1 MPGLMKNFD
10 VILNATKDIVIILG
24 TELDLDNIALTS
36 FQKQVRGCSLE
47 KIIQDPRVKSKRSEV
62 SMQNNHEAGP
72 SSEFLAFTL
81 GDEVYG
87 IDILMVQEIRGY
99 ETVTKIA
106 NTPDFI
112 KGVINLRGVIVPVVD
127 MRIKFRL
134 ANVGYDQFTVVIV
147 LNVCGRVIG
156 MVVDGVSD
164 VVELTPE
171 QIHAAPEFGS
181 SLDTQYLVG
190 MGTMDGR
197 MIILVD
203 IERLMTSSDMELI
216 AKAAA

>member
-1 MPGLMKNFD
+1 
-10 VILNATKDIVIILG
+10 
-24 TELDLDNIALTS
+24 
-36 FQKQVRGCSLE
+36 
-47 KIIQDPRVKSKRSEV
+47 
-62 SMQNNHEAGP
+62 MQNNQEAGAN
-72 SSEFLAFTL
+72 SEFLAFSL

-99 ETVTKIA
+99 EPVTKIA

-112 KGVINLRGVIVPVVD
+112 KGVINLRGVIVPIVD

-134 ANVGYDQFTVVIV
+134 NMVDYNQFTVVII

-164 VVELTPE
+164 VIALAPE
-171 QIHAAPEFGS
+171 HIHAAPEFGS
-181 SLDTQYLVG
+181 SLDTQYLRG
-190 MGTMDGR
+190 MATMDER

-203 IERLMTSSDMELI
+203 IERLMSSSDMELI
-216 AKAAA
+216 AKVAA

>member
-1 MPGLMKNFD
+1 
-10 VILNATKDIVIILG
+10 
-24 TELDLDNIALTS
+24 
-36 FQKQVRGCSLE
+36 
-47 KIIQDPRVKSKRSEV
+47 
-62 SMQNNHEAGP
+62 MQNNQEAGAN
-72 SSEFLAFTL
+72 SEFLAFSL

-99 ETVTKIA
+99 EPVTKIA

-134 ANVGYDQFTVVIV
+134 DMVDYNQFTVVII
-147 LNVCGRVIG
+147 LNVCERVIG

-164 VVELTPE
+164 VIALAPE
-171 QIHAAPEFGS
+171 HIHAAPEFGS
-181 SLDTQYLVG
+181 SLDTQYLRG
-190 MGTMDGR
+190 MATIDEH

-203 IERLMTSSDMELI
+203 IERLMSASDMELI
-216 AKAAA
+216 AKVVA